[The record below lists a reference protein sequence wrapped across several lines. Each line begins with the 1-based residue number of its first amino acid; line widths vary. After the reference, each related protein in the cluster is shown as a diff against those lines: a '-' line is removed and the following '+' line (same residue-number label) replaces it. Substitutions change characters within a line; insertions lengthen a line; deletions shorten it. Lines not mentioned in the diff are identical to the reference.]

1 MRRQGLRPERRIN
14 YKFRTLDWR
23 LNVSNSYTFVMG
35 ILEFLHVSS
44 ELFVE
49 LLDKAEN
56 TLRLLT
62 VNHVASANY
71 FPSVLASFALQKA
84 IEVSKLKPD

>member
-1 MRRQGLRPERRIN
+1 M
-14 YKFRTLDWR
+14 DWR

-35 ILEFLHVSS
+35 ILEFLHVTS
-44 ELFVE
+44 ELFNKLLVE
-49 LLDKAEN
+49 AEK

-62 VNHVASANY
+62 VNYVSTANY

-84 IEVSKLKPD
+84 IEKFVSRIN

>member
-1 MRRQGLRPERRIN
+1 M
-14 YKFRTLDWR
+14 DWR

-35 ILEFLHVSS
+35 ILEFLHVTS
-44 ELFVE
+44 ELFNKLLVE
-49 LLDKAEN
+49 SEK

-62 VNHVASANY
+62 VNYVSTANY

-84 IEVSKLKPD
+84 IEKFVSRIN